1 MKKITADVAAIP
13 VKWSTKPQPLTMLVA
28 ILRGAAQ
35 VGSFAK
41 QFPVIK
47 SAAGQ
52 AAFALRI
59 LDTSRRQL
67 IAKVGEGSPS
77 WTGGAQQLR
86 LERHARHLFKI
97 PVIYTECP

>member
-13 VKWSTKPQPLTMLVA
+13 LKWSTKPQPATMLVA
-28 ILRGAAQ
+28 IFRGAAQ

-41 QFPVIK
+41 QFPALK

-52 AAFALRI
+52 AAFVLRI
-59 LDTSRRQL
+59 VDTSWHQL
-67 IAKVGEGSPS
+67 IAKVGESSPT

-86 LERHARHLFKI
+86 LERHARLFFKI
-97 PVIYTECP
+97 KVGYTRCP